1 MTPDLE
7 PHLANCRDYWLG
19 WGAAARS
26 GGALAYYRS
35 DIAHSQLNGVLRAQD
50 PGRVRQAAEAMG
62 DVPWLWWVG
71 PDSAGGIAD
80 ELVRHGAELAGAMP
94 IMAVD
99 LDRLAP
105 VEQPAGLEIAPV
117 DALEEWVN
125 AYGPSFGVTG
135 DLIDEAVRNES
146 ARTDDARI
154 VRLVGRIDGRAV
166 GTALLYDAHGVA
178 GVYVVATAEP
188 YRRRGIGAA
197 LTAAALQAG
206 RERGLAIGTLQASGM
221 GAPVYRR
228 MGFVE
233 VGEYRLFSPP
243 PRTG

>member
-80 ELVRHGAELAGAMP
+80 ELVRHGAELAGG
-94 IMAVD
+94 
-99 LDRLAP
+99 RCRS
-105 VEQPAGLEIAPV
+105 
-117 DALEEWVN
+117 W
-125 AYGPSFGVTG
+125 PST
-135 DLIDEAVRNES
+135 L
-146 ARTDDARI
+146 TD
-154 VRLVGRIDGRAV
+154 
-166 GTALLYDAHGVA
+166 
-178 GVYVVATAEP
+178 
-188 YRRRGIGAA
+188 
-197 LTAAALQAG
+197 
-206 RERGLAIGTLQASGM
+206 
-221 GAPVYRR
+221 
-228 MGFVE
+228 
-233 VGEYRLFSPP
+233 SPP
-243 PRTG
+243 SSSPPAWRSRPWTRWRSG